1 MTKRFFYVLM
11 ALSICVL
18 ASSCRNKKVDDNIRE
33 EEKKQ
38 KQLAEHDVKTL
49 EIETTKFG
57 AWLWINFEK
66 GQAVQAGMTPEQAM
80 TSSEWDLGINRVYFK
95 TNGGKS
101 GSGQGAAYHT
111 DPLVKEDP
119 KADGVRKGEER
130 TDKTNLWEY
139 KKRPT
144 DKDWVVDAE
153 EYYNSKPGENMQYGT
168 FEKTGLNMQ
177 LSTTYINS
185 QNYILGGYKQF
196 GISGF
201 VPGMPPK
208 APVDP
213 SIFFVR
219 CANGKIAICRLR
231 NGQEVKGTQNGSQT
245 GIKYKLDFI
254 YPVE

>member
-1 MTKRFFYVLM
+1 MTKKICYVLM
-11 ALSICVL
+11 ALGICVL

-111 DPLVKEDP
+111 DPLVIEDP
-119 KADGVRKGEER
+119 KTDGVRKGEER
-130 TDKTNLWEY
+130 TDKANLWEY
-139 KKRPT
+139 TKRPT
-144 DKDWVVDAE
+144 EKDWMVDEE
-153 EYYNSKPGENMQYGT
+153 EYYNNKPNTGGMGYGS
-168 FEKTGLNMQ
+168 FEKTGLNMA
-177 LSTTYINS
+177 LSTTYNDPQKFFSGI
-185 QNYILGGYKQF
+185 KRF

-201 VPGMPPK
+201 VPGMPPA

-231 NGQEVKGTQNGSQT
+231 SGQEVKGVKNNFSS
-245 GIKYKLDFI
+245 IKYKLDFI